1 MATAPQLPGELSIA
15 LCRADD
21 YSTLVDLSISIVGYT
36 WSASIFSLSNGQ
48 TIAEPTIT
56 VVDDAAGK
64 LNLSLTD
71 AQAALLPPGT
81 LGLQINWVAP
91 GDARR
96 RAFEG
101 VCEVVR

>member
-1 MATAPQLPGELSIA
+1 MATAPQLPGELSIS

-36 WSASIFSLSNGQ
+36 WSATLFSLSNGQ
-48 TIAEPTIT
+48 AIAEPTIT
-56 VVDDAAGK
+56 VVDAASGK
-64 LNLSLTD
+64 FNLSLTD
-71 AQAALLPPGT
+71 AQAAMLPPGT
-81 LGLQINWVAP
+81 LGLRIHWVAP
-91 GDARR
+91 GDAKR